1 MQSNEGQSLVDQA
14 EAAYTAIICNHLH
27 RLLILLITASRQA
40 TECSLSFPSWQFDP
54 VVLFRPSRD
63 AVYVIMCVPTRFE
76 EGKAQQELQAYPAHI
91 IRKTDF
97 KVGDLPNVRFLL
109 GGGVLINQKSSARQV
124 EGRNPDICASPP
136 RPRPAEL
143 HGGARKGHGHCPP
156 QEQYVC
162 AHGQPESDVSGCL
175 SE

>member
-1 MQSNEGQSLVDQA
+1 MQTYAASVAADKCTRRQLSSNL
-14 EAAYTAIICNHLH
+14 C
-27 RLLILLITASRQA
+27 SRY
-40 TECSLSFPSWQFDP
+40 
-54 VVLFRPSRD
+54 
-63 AVYVIMCVPTRFE
+63 AV
-76 EGKAQQELQAYPAHI
+76 
-91 IRKTDF
+91 
-97 KVGDLPNVRFLL
+97 
-109 GGGVLINQKSSARQV
+109 
-124 EGRNPDICASPP
+124 GRNPDICASPP